1 MFMPFHAL
9 WVEDAISYL
18 PIALTLSVAI
28 WVCSFIKAAA
38 ITATLALLMVLLV
51 LVVPP
56 GFTSVFFLDCR

>member
-1 MFMPFHAL
+1 MLAMSP
-9 WVEDAISYL
+9 L
-18 PIALTLSVAI
+18 PAESFYFAPALSVAI

>member
-28 WVCSFIKAAA
+28 WVC
-38 ITATLALLMVLLV
+38 
-51 LVVPP
+51 
-56 GFTSVFFLDCR
+56 